1 MWEKTQY
8 NVGCE
13 LEEQVEGIKFDRQL
27 KKRST
32 PKQYKRR
39 FTLMDLIAI
48 FTDEADKVCKDK
60 VVAHQIA
67 LESLRDYV
75 KKNVKNIKIVL

>member
-1 MWEKTQY
+1 MWEKSQY

-13 LEEQVEGIKFDRQL
+13 LEEPVEGIKLDRQL
-27 KKRST
+27 KKRNTS
-32 PKQYKRR
+32 KQYKRR

-67 LESLRDYV
+67 LESLRAYV
-75 KKNVKNIKIVL
+75 SKNVRNIKIVL

>member
-1 MWEKTQY
+1 MWEKSQY

-13 LEEQVEGIKFDRQL
+13 LEEPVEDIKFERQL
-27 KKRST
+27 KKRNT

-60 VVAHQIA
+60 IVAHQIA
-67 LESLRDYV
+67 LESLRAYV
-75 KKNVKNIKIVL
+75 KKNVRNIKIVL

>member
-1 MWEKTQY
+1 MWEKSQY

-13 LEEQVEGIKFDRQL
+13 LEEPVEGIQLDRQL
-27 KKRST
+27 KKRNTSN
-32 PKQYKRR
+32 QYKRR
-39 FTLMDLIAI
+39 LTLMDLIAI

-67 LESLRDYV
+67 LESLRAYV
-75 KKNVKNIKIVL
+75 KKNVRNIKIVL

>member
-1 MWEKTQY
+1 MWEKSQY

-13 LEEQVEGIKFDRQL
+13 PEELVEDIKFDSQL
-27 KKRST
+27 KERNT

-67 LESLRDYV
+67 LESLRAYV
-75 KKNVKNIKIVL
+75 KKNVRNIKIVL

>member
-1 MWEKTQY
+1 MWEKSQY

-13 LEEQVEGIKFDRQL
+13 FEEPVEGIKFDRQL
-27 KKRST
+27 KKRNT

-67 LESLRDYV
+67 LESLRAYV
-75 KKNVKNIKIVL
+75 KKNVRNIKIVL

>member
-1 MWEKTQY
+1 MFTG
-8 NVGCE
+8 NLLIGRE
-13 LEEQVEGIKFDRQL
+13 LEEPVESIKFDRKL
-27 KKRST
+27 KKRNT
-32 PKQYKRR
+32 PKQYKRI

-67 LESLRDYV
+67 LESLRAYV
-75 KKNVKNIKIVL
+75 KKNVRNIKIVL

>member
-1 MWEKTQY
+1 MWEKSQY

-13 LEEQVEGIKFDRQL
+13 LEESVEGIKFDRRL
-27 KKRST
+27 KKGNT

-67 LESLRDYV
+67 LESLRAYV
-75 KKNVKNIKIVL
+75 KKNVRNIKIVL

>member
-1 MWEKTQY
+1 MWEKSQY

-13 LEEQVEGIKFDRQL
+13 LEEPVEGIKLDRQL
-27 KKRST
+27 KKRNT
-32 PKQYKRR
+32 PKQHKRR

-67 LESLRDYV
+67 LESLRAYV
-75 KKNVKNIKIVL
+75 KKNVRNIKIVL

>member
-1 MWEKTQY
+1 MWEKSQY

-13 LEEQVEGIKFDRQL
+13 LEESVEGIKFDSQL
-27 KKRST
+27 KKRNT
-32 PKQYKRR
+32 PKQYKRK

-67 LESLRDYV
+67 LESLRAYV
-75 KKNVKNIKIVL
+75 KKNVRNIKIVL